1 LGAEID
7 VMPDLIITRQTLN
20 LEKVITEKNPALLT
34 LIPNFVIRYLKR
46 VIHVDEMNEGLYRL
60 RDLTGLAFIEAV
72 LDMFQ
77 LKVDVRGIEN
87 ISNAKR
93 CIVVANHPLGGLD
106 GMALIHI
113 VGEVCKD
120 VVVPV
125 NDILMNLPNIR
136 ELFTPINKHGSNLSN
151 FRAYNDSFSSDRTVI
166 HFPAGLCSRRK
177 GGRIRDLR
185 WQKSFIVKA
194 RKHKRYVVPVF
205 IGGQNSSFFYTLANL
220 RRWFSIGA
228 NIEMLYLVD
237 EMYNQ
242 RNKVLPIIVG
252 KPISFKTFDQRHDDW
267 TWARKVKHFVY
278 RLQDAE
284 SAVFNAGQK

>member
-1 LGAEID
+1 
-7 VMPDLIITRQTLN
+7 MPDLLITRQTLN
-20 LEKVITEKNPALLT
+20 LEKVLAEKNPALIT
-34 LIPNFVIRYLKR
+34 LIPNFIIRYLNR

-60 RDLTGLAFIEAV
+60 RDLTGLEFIEAV
-72 LDMFQ
+72 LDMFR

-87 ISNAKR
+87 ISNAER

-106 GMALIHI
+106 GMALMHI
-113 VGEVCKD
+113 VGKVRED

-125 NDILMNLPNIR
+125 NDILMNIPNIR
-136 ELFTPINKHGSNLSN
+136 NLFIPINKHGSNLN
-151 FRAYNDSFSSDRTVI
+151 NIRTYDDAFASDRTII

-177 GGRIRDLR
+177 GRRIRDLR

-194 RKHKRYVVPVF
+194 RKHRRNVVPVF

-237 EMYNQ
+237 EMFKQ
-242 RNKVLPIIVG
+242 GDKVLPFVIG
-252 KPISFKTFDQRHDDW
+252 KPISFKTFDQRYDDW
-267 TWARKVKHFVY
+267 TWTRKVRHFVY
-278 RLQDAE
+278 RLQHFE
-284 SAVFNAGQK
+284 SANFNAGQK

>member
-1 LGAEID
+1 
-7 VMPDLIITRQTLN
+7 MPDLIITRQTLN
-20 LEKVITEKNPALLT
+20 LEKVIAEKNPALLT

-60 RDLTGLAFIEAV
+60 RERTGLEFIEAA

-77 LKVDVRGIEN
+77 LKVEVRGIEN
-87 ISNAKR
+87 ISKSKR
-93 CIVVANHPLGGLD
+93 CIVVANHPLGGID

-113 VGEVCKD
+113 VGEVRKD

-125 NDILMNLPNIR
+125 NDILMNIPNIR

-151 FRAYNDSFSSDRTVI
+151 LRIYDDAFASDRTVI

-185 WQKSFIVKA
+185 WQKSFIMKA
-194 RKHKRYVVPVF
+194 RKHRRDLVPVF

-220 RRWFSIGA
+220 RRWFAIGA

-237 EMYNQ
+237 EMYKQ
-242 RNKVLPIIVG
+242 RDKILPIIIG
-252 KPISFKTFDQRHDDW
+252 KPISFKTFDQRHNDW

-278 RLQDAE
+278 RLQHVE
-284 SAVFNAGQK
+284 SAVFNTGQK

>member
-1 LGAEID
+1 
-7 VMPDLIITRQTLN
+7 MPDLTITRQTLD
-20 LEKVITEKNPALLT
+20 LEKVIAEKNPALLT

-46 VIHVDEMNEGLYRL
+46 IIHVDEMNEGLYRL
-60 RDLTGLAFIEAV
+60 RELTGLEFIEAA

-87 ISNAKR
+87 ISNAER

-106 GMALIHI
+106 GMALMHV
-113 VGEVCKD
+113 VGKVRKD
-120 VVVPV
+120 LVVPV
-125 NDILMNLPNIR
+125 NDILMNIPNIR

-151 FRAYNDSFSSDRTVI
+151 FRTYDDAFASDRTVI
-166 HFPAGLCSRRK
+166 HFPAGLCYRRK

-185 WQKSFIVKA
+185 CHKSFIAKA
-194 RKHKRYVVPVF
+194 RKHRKDVVPVF

-237 EMYNQ
+237 EMYKQ
-242 RNKVLPIIVG
+242 RDKVLPFIIG
-252 KPISFKTFDQRHDDW
+252 KPIPYKTFNQRHDDW
-267 TWARKVKHFVY
+267 TWTRKVKYFVY
-278 RLQDAE
+278 RLQHAE
-284 SAVFNAGQK
+284 SAIFNAGQK

>member
-1 LGAEID
+1 
-7 VMPDLIITRQTLN
+7 MPDLTITRQTLD
-20 LEKVITEKNPALLT
+20 LEKVIAEKNPALLT

-46 VIHVDEMNEGLYRL
+46 IIHVDEMNEGLYRL
-60 RDLTGLAFIEAV
+60 RDQYGLKFIKAA

-87 ISNAKR
+87 ISNAER

-106 GMALIHI
+106 GMALMHV
-113 VGEVCKD
+113 VGKVRKD
-120 VVVPV
+120 LVVPV
-125 NDILMNLPNIR
+125 NDILMNIPNIR

-151 FRAYNDSFSSDRTVI
+151 LRTYDDAFASDRTVI

-185 WQKSFIVKA
+185 WHKSFIAKA
-194 RKHKRYVVPVF
+194 RKHRKDVVPVF

-237 EMYNQ
+237 EMYKQ
-242 RNKVLPIIVG
+242 RDKVLPFIIG
-252 KPISFKTFDQRHDDW
+252 KPIPYKTFNQRHDDW
-267 TWARKVKHFVY
+267 TWTRKVKYFVY
-278 RLQDAE
+278 RLQHAE
-284 SAVFNAGQK
+284 SAIFNAGQK